1 MISRIRLATDCFA
14 PCKTKILLCEPRE
27 VSLFIVL
34 PVNQKSLGLP
44 LGDSPEVAVARASTA
59 LKFKYSVLSEW
70 GSCQGFKE
78 CDSGLLICVLSSN
91 GRED

>member
-14 PCKTKILLCEPRE
+14 PCKTKILLRKPRG
-27 VSLFIVL
+27 VALFAVL
-34 PVNQKSLGLP
+34 PENQKSVGLP
-44 LGDSPEVAVARASTA
+44 LGDSPEVAVARTSTVS
-59 LKFKYSVLSEW
+59 KFKYSVLSEW
-70 GSCQGFKE
+70 GPCQGFKE